1 MSKLSNTGT
10 VAPTFLDRLLYEPQ
24 ESTSLED
31 GTFAAKR
38 RVSRTYQIAKRGLDI
53 GGALVGL
60 IILAL
65 LLLISIPL
73 IWMEDRGTIFY
84 RQIRVGRYGRPF
96 TTYKLRSMIM
106 DADHYLTQ
114 HPELL
119 RTWRHRGKLEED
131 PRITHVGKF
140 LRRTSL
146 DEMPQMWN
154 VLRGEMSLVG
164 PRAIQFSEEAAFG
177 ELGALRL
184 TVKPGLTGLWQIC
197 GRSQT
202 TYEQRCLL
210 DCMYVMECS
219 FGMDLHILCKTL
231 PVVICGTGA
240 Y

>member
-1 MSKLSNTGT
+1 MSELSSTGT
-10 VAPTFLDRLLYEPQ
+10 VSPLFLDRLLYEPQ
-24 ESTSLED
+24 ERMPLED
-31 GTFAAKR
+31 EMLLVKR

-53 GGALVGL
+53 CGALVGL
-60 IILAL
+60 SVLAL
-65 LLLISIPL
+65 LLLCIIPL

-96 TTYKLRSMIM
+96 ATYKLRSMIIN
-106 DADHYLTQ
+106 ADHYLTQ

-119 RTWRHRGKLEED
+119 QTWRRRGKLEED

-154 VLRGEMSLVG
+154 VLCGEMSLVG

-177 ELGALRL
+177 ELGAVRL

-202 TYEQRCLL
+202 TYEQRGLL